1 MLHYCYISQGPAF
14 CILPPEPRSTIIM
27 KEGNSLKLIDLHV
40 HSTASDGSYT
50 PAEVTALAVRAGL
63 TAIALT
69 DHDTVSGVGEA
80 LDAAGDT
87 ALEVVPGVELSCLYK
102 EKEIHILGLYID
114 YTDKNFLDFLNA
126 AEIKRNSR
134 NQLMLEAFQKDGFPI
149 AWDDLLMG
157 NPETVVTRAH
167 FARALVK
174 KGCVASVDQAFKKY
188 LNPDCPYYRKRE
200 IITPGEAV
208 QAIRDAGGFPVLA
221 HPCLYKLG
229 WMQTGELIRTMKE
242 LGLGGLECW
251 HSSNYAEESS
261 KLCRLADQYGLLP
274 TGGSDFHGAAKPDIQ
289 LGKGRGSLR
298 VPAEY
303 LDALKLA
310 MFLGR

>member
-1 MLHYCYISQGPAF
+1 M
-14 CILPPEPRSTIIM
+14 
-27 KEGNSLKLIDLHV
+27 KLIDLHV
-40 HSTASDGSYT
+40 HSTASDGSFT
-50 PAEVTALAVRAGL
+50 PEEVTALASEAGL

-80 LDAAGDT
+80 LASAGDSP
-87 ALEVVPGVELSCLYK
+87 LEVVPGVELSCLYK

-114 YTDKNFLDFLNA
+114 HTDKTFLDFLNH

-134 NQLMLEAFQKDGFPI
+134 NQLMLAAFQKDGFPI
-149 AWDDLLMG
+149 TTEDLVMG
-157 NPETVVTRAH
+157 NPDTVVTRAH

-174 KGCVASVDQAFKKY
+174 KGCVSSVDQAFKKY
-188 LNPDCPYYRKRE
+188 LDPDRPYYRKRE
-200 IITPGEAV
+200 IITPAEAI
-208 QAIRDAGGFPVLA
+208 QAIRNAGGFPALA
-221 HPCLYKLG
+221 HPCLYRLG
-229 WMQTGELIRTMKE
+229 WMQTEELVRSLKE
-242 LGLGGLECW
+242 LGLGGMECW

-261 KLCRLADQYGLLP
+261 KLCRMADRYSLLP
-274 TGGSDFHGAAKPDIQ
+274 TGGSDFHGAAKPDIRI
-289 LGKGRGSLR
+289 GSGRGNLR